1 MESGRNSPLSAS
13 DRAGQTWFGL
23 KDHPWWT
30 ERGCVMPT
38 GKASCQGRIA
48 LRAKELAEGG
58 QPGPCISLQQDVGQ
72 H

>member
-1 MESGRNSPLSAS
+1 
-13 DRAGQTWFGL
+13 
-23 KDHPWWT
+23 
-30 ERGCVMPT
+30 MPT